1 VTTEAS
7 VAADTSTRELARF
20 VAGLTLDV
28 IPAEVVSRAQR
39 SLLDTFGCGLFGATL
54 PWSAILRT
62 TLGQVDDG
70 RACRVWGT
78 SQRLSAPHAAL
89 ANGAAVHAFELD
101 DLHKESILHAGAT
114 ATPAALA
121 AAELAGGVTGARLL
135 AGVIAGYEAGARAGM
150 TVGTAHLLQGWH
162 PTGTH
167 GALAAAA
174 AAAVVLG
181 LDAGQVQH
189 ALGIAGS
196 QSSGLMAAQYS
207 AMVKRFH
214 AGRAAQSGLYAALL
228 ARAGYTGITNLFESE
243 YGGYCG
249 TFSPS
254 HDLAPLTDGLG
265 SRWEAGRVG
274 YKPYAANGS
283 CHPAIEIIQELIA
296 AEGITPGDI
305 ERVEVR
311 ASTATVAHVGWAYQP
326 GSVTTAQMN
335 LPYIVAVALTD
346 GEVFTEQFQPD
357 RIADPALVELSR
369 RVSVRAD
376 PGIDAQGPSHRHATR
391 IAVRLTDGRVLER
404 EKLYARGSARAPLTD
419 DEVRA
424 KYRRLAGTVLGDR
437 QVALIERLTD
447 DLAGLDSSEPLSAAL
462 APAAGAR

>member
-1 VTTEAS
+1 MSHEDRRKHRQLV
-7 VAADTSTRELARF
+7 
-20 VAGLTLDV
+20 
-28 IPAEVVSRAQR
+28 
-39 SLLDTFGCGLFGATL
+39 
-54 PWSAILRT
+54 
-62 TLGQVDDG
+62 
-70 RACRVWGT
+70 
-78 SQRLSAPHAAL
+78 
-89 ANGAAVHAFELD
+89 
-101 DLHKESILHAGAT
+101 
-114 ATPAALA
+114 
-121 AAELAGGVTGARLL
+121 
-135 AGVIAGYEAGARAGM
+135 
-150 TVGTAHLLQGWH
+150 
-162 PTGTH
+162 
-167 GALAAAA
+167 
-174 AAAVVLG
+174 
-181 LDAGQVQH
+181 
-189 ALGIAGS
+189 
-196 QSSGLMAAQYS
+196 SGLMAAQYS

-391 IAVRLTDGRVLER
+391 IAVRLTDGRVLEC